1 MSITIKQAFQK
12 LAMVTGAAVK
22 NPWFI
27 GRNLNQAFAD
37 IAENVVDASGD
48 KVTVTQTL
56 SSGTEIGSIKVNNDT
71 TTLYAPAGGS
81 TVSVTPVITTGTKI
95 ATITVD
101 DVDSDLYAPAGGGGG
116 GGIDYSTTEQD
127 TGLKWIDGKTIY
139 QRSYNFGTD
148 YNIPNSS
155 TASFSLDGIAT
166 FETIIKCYGTSS
178 DGIYQG
184 DIIINNNNGIADG
197 TAVKNSSAS
206 VRYLTVQY
214 TKKTT

>member
-1 MSITIKQAFQK
+1 MSLTIKQAFQK

-71 TTLYAPAGGS
+71 TTLYAPSAGS
-81 TVSVTPVITTGTKI
+81 TVSVTPVLTTGTKI

-116 GGIDYSTTEQD
+116 GGINYSTTEQD
-127 TGLKWIDGKTIY
+127 TGLKWIDNKTIY
-139 QRSYNFGTD
+139 QRTYDFGQN
-148 YNIPNSS
+148 YNISNS
-155 TASFSLDGIAT
+155 TAGSFSLDGIAT
-166 FETIIKCYGTSS
+166 FETIIKCWGIKS
-178 DGIYQG
+178 DGVFQS
-184 DIIINNNNGIADG
+184 DIIITNNNGVADG
-197 TAVKNSSAS
+197 VAVKNSAAS